1 MNGRSIYV
9 KVSMEWDSVI
19 REKGEMSVSAASII
33 QLFHKQEKT
42 CMVIVTCK
50 ELPFGR
56 NKQRMFLDM
65 SLWRNILKAD

>member
-42 CMVIVTCK
+42 CMEVTCK